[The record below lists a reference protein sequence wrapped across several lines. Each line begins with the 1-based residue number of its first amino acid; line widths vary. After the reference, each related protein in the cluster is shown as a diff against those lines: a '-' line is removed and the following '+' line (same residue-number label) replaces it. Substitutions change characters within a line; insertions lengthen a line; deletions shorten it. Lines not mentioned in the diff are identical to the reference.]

1 MTRFVVLVALV
12 LQAAFTRFAVAQAAA
27 ADTAADSLRR
37 SSRLDG
43 RWLRRLPVDDP
54 RHALVLIPGVRL
66 SSSDIGI
73 TPTTNL
79 LIRGDA
85 TGRGN
90 VYIDGALMRFET
102 NGGAGVELAPSAIDT
117 LSLLRGVA
125 PASLSDAGGGVIS
138 YQTRS
143 GGQHLA
149 GGVRWDSDEPFS
161 DASTVGYN
169 RIEGNVGGPLAAGGK
184 LTFFLSTTLQGQQS
198 SYRGLYT
205 AKIPAFL
212 PAGTDT
218 TVDQGGSPVA
228 VPLLENEASGLRRPL
243 DWSTARRG
251 HVKLAYRSGASRAS
265 LTLLGGEIQQR
276 SFPGSFALV
285 PAVYMGRRMSTAAA
299 IVNWQQRI
307 GAWRG
312 GPLTLDVNLSL
323 VRHRDMTGPLD
334 SSVERATR
342 DPALGIA
349 FERLQFAGADVL
361 GLPVTDQLVRD
372 LRTNSGTRG
381 VPFFGTLP
389 DLAQAYPTNPYGI
402 AFGWPTS
409 GYGGTLSDVAERRV
423 QGRWGV
429 TWNRS
434 REQRIG
440 IGVDWEH
447 AHIASY
453 TSSIVRLIGTDVFA
467 ANPGRLGVFT
477 ENRFVLSDA
486 VIDLGLRYDHITP
499 GGELPVIPAF
509 IASSGPALWNPN
521 GGSDDTAYA
530 NSVARVF
537 RKARSQSVFSPRLR
551 FAYPVGDSMDLQ
563 LGFSRTA
570 EPPSWSN
577 VFGHSNNDIAFT
589 NVNDLF
595 GRDVDFVVT
604 TLIEAGVRYRRGPAV
619 VAASLYRKELP
630 RYVGRVR
637 AFSRPTDPSNVV
649 SINALT
655 SLGTVPVEGVEVG
668 LDVGQ
673 RWVQASVA
681 YSLAHAG
688 RDPGSLTSVSQ
699 APITA
704 HSGAIVISAGVP
716 DDWQRG
722 RSIGSIARGTNAV
735 VLFRAQSG
743 QTFTLQTNNGFGLI
757 TPPES
762 FLVPTFNV
770 AHLPWMKRLDLRISK
785 TLRRGAGGQSWSLYL
800 DARNLLDFANLL
812 AAFAETGDTA
822 NSLHK
827 LSTLGSPVNCVAL
840 TRVERRFGDGNQQFT
855 LPEQQRAFDAY
866 YRDFFGAW
874 RFYAPGRTIRIGME
888 LAL

>member
-12 LQAAFTRFAVAQAAA
+12 LQAVFTRLAVAQTAAP
-27 ADTAADSLRR
+27 DTAADSLRR

-43 RWLRRLPVDDP
+43 GWLRRLPVDDP
-54 RHALVLIPGVRL
+54 RHALVLVPGVRL

-73 TPTTNL
+73 TPTTSL

-90 VYIDGALMRFET
+90 VYVDGALMRFET
-102 NGGAGVELAPSAIDT
+102 NGGAGVELAPNAIDT
-117 LSLLRGVA
+117 LSLLTGVA
-125 PASLSDAGGGVIS
+125 PASLSDAGGGVLS
-138 YQTRS
+138 YETRS
-143 GGQHLA
+143 GGPRLA

-161 DASTVGYN
+161 EASTVGYN

-198 SYRGLYT
+198 SYRGLYA

-218 TVDQGGSPVA
+218 TVDQGGNPVA

-265 LTLLGGEIQQR
+265 LTLIGGEIQQR
-276 SFPGSFALV
+276 TFPGSFALV
-285 PAVYMGRRMSTAAA
+285 PAVYMGRRMSSAAA

-312 GPLTLDVNLSL
+312 GPL
-323 VRHRDMTGPLD
+323 R
-334 SSVERATR
+334 
-342 DPALGIA
+342 
-349 FERLQFAGADVL
+349 FAGAAVL
-361 GLPVTDQLVRD
+361 GLPVSDQLVRD

-389 DLAQAYPTNPYGI
+389 DLAQAYRTNPYGV

-499 GGELPVIPAF
+499 GGEVPIVPSF
-509 IASSGPALWNPN
+509 ISSSGPALWNPN
-521 GGSDDTAYA
+521 AATDDTAYA

-577 VFGHSNNDIAFT
+577 VFGHSNSDIAFT

-619 VAASLYRKELP
+619 VAASLYRKEVP
-630 RYVGRVR
+630 RYVGRLTP
-637 AFSRPTDPSNVV
+637 FSLPTD
-649 SINALT
+649 
-655 SLGTVPVEGVEVG
+655 
-668 LDVGQ
+668 
-673 RWVQASVA
+673 
-681 YSLAHAG
+681 
-688 RDPGSLTSVSQ
+688 
-699 APITA
+699 
-704 HSGAIVISAGVP
+704 
-716 DDWQRG
+716 
-722 RSIGSIARGTNAV
+722 
-735 VLFRAQSG
+735 
-743 QTFTLQTNNGFGLI
+743 
-757 TPPES
+757 
-762 FLVPTFNV
+762 
-770 AHLPWMKRLDLRISK
+770 
-785 TLRRGAGGQSWSLYL
+785 
-800 DARNLLDFANLL
+800 
-812 AAFAETGDTA
+812 
-822 NSLHK
+822 
-827 LSTLGSPVNCVAL
+827 
-840 TRVERRFGDGNQQFT
+840 
-855 LPEQQRAFDAY
+855 
-866 YRDFFGAW
+866 
-874 RFYAPGRTIRIGME
+874 
-888 LAL
+888 